1 MTLRLD
7 MEMEFNHMI
16 RGELLHSF
24 ATGRV
29 KEDQQRVIEKA
40 MDKQDD
46 MIYRLQKKVEF
57 KAKERDYN
65 REKYEYLREIL
76 RKRQEEELDGEAE

>member
-1 MTLRLD
+1 
-7 MEMEFNHMI
+7 
-16 RGELLHSF
+16 
-24 ATGRV
+24 
-29 KEDQQRVIEKA
+29 

-65 REKYEYLREIL
+65 QQKYEYLREIL
-76 RKRQEEELDGEAE
+76 RNRQEEELEGEAE